1 MEDSDCTTPNRT
13 WRNRVLA
20 VLVVFGVA
28 LGMTLASA
36 TTANAAPLKAAPIT
50 YGAVTNNCGIV
61 TCSIYISRSGTKS
74 MNRFVSSKVGQYG
87 TLGSWDRRMRRPGIR
102 SLRRTWPRRVLRVP
116 VCAVHPGSRRSRQQ
130 EQMLQ
135 SHLYQ
140 AGPWRYNGDP
150 HFDQQ
155 RNLCKN

>member
-87 TLGSWDRRMRRPGIR
+87 AWGAGTVVCGALGFVPYVGPGLGVYCGFRFAQFTQVLGEAAGKNKCFKVTYTRPVRGATTVTHI
-102 SLRRTWPRRVLRVP
+102 STNN
-116 VCAVHPGSRRSRQQ
+116 GS
-130 EQMLQ
+130 
-135 SHLYQ
+135 
-140 AGPWRYNGDP
+140 
-150 HFDQQ
+150 
-155 RNLCKN
+155 LCKN